1 MFEKVRIQD
10 TDGYAEWFKSNEQL
24 YDKDDLEKSRKQAL
38 QLVKKEDIKS
48 YVEADTS
55 DLKDVYSHTVF
66 AIDGKKEY
74 EEKKK
79 FGSVE
84 EYKQYRSREKL
95 APMTKEESESMLK
108 DQQSY
113 EEKQAMKL
121 SYTLTKQTEQAN
133 KIFKEYCGKYLR
145 IE

>member
-1 MFEKVRIQD
+1 M
-10 TDGYAEWFKSNEQL
+10 
-24 YDKDDLEKSRKQAL
+24 
-38 QLVKKEDIKS
+38 
-48 YVEADTS
+48 
-55 DLKDVYSHTVF
+55 F

-95 APMTKEESESMLK
+95 VPLTKEESQTLLK
-108 DQQSY
+108 EQHNY
-113 EEKQAMKL
+113 EEKQAMQL
-121 SYTLTKQTEQAN
+121 SYTLSKQTEKAN
-133 KIFKEYCGKYLR
+133 QIFKEYCGKYLR